1 MSIVHNAELPRAAIP
16 GIDHVTLAC
25 GQNGLRSL
33 SVWQQRIAPGQA
45 SPPHRHDC
53 EEVVVVQSGRGEL
66 HIEDRIERFGANTTL
81 IVPPN
86 VPHQI
91 FNVGDE
97 SMDLIAVLSVTPVK
111 VELPDG
117 QPLPLPWA
125 S

>member
-25 GQNGLRSL
+25 EQNGLRSL

-53 EEVVVVQSGRGEL
+53 EEVVIVQSGRGEL
-66 HIEDRIERFGANTTL
+66 HIEGRIERFGANTTL

-97 SMDLIAVLSVTPVK
+97 PMDLIAVLSVTPVR

-117 QPLPLPWA
+117 QPLPLPWV

>member
-1 MSIVHNAELPRAAIP
+1 MSIIHHAELPRAALP
-16 GIDHVTLAC
+16 GIDHVTLAS
-25 GQNGLRSL
+25 GQDGLKSL

-66 HIEDRIERFGANTTL
+66 HIEGRIERFGANTTL
-81 IVPPN
+81 VVPPN

-97 SMDLIAVLSVTPVK
+97 PMELLAVLSVTPVR

-117 QPLPLPWA
+117 QPLPLPWV